1 MAVPRSSKPACSATW
16 GSRNGDSERWMTEA
30 EQMLVVDILQL
41 VESKEG
47 LKDVRTRD
55 EGAMAQSQSADYPT
69 IDILVAVL
77 DNPACA

>member
-1 MAVPRSSKPACSATW
+1 
-16 GSRNGDSERWMTEA
+16 MTEA

-55 EGAMAQSQSADYPT
+55 EGAMAQSQSADYPI

-77 DNPACA
+77 DNPTCA